1 MTGIPGNA
9 TAARL
14 MSTGSTGQKFPM
26 PVKRLYSL
34 FTYYELDVNRMQEAA
49 AYLEENMI
57 SKASARPV
65 PR

>member
-1 MTGIPGNA
+1 MTGIPRKCDSRKTYEYRIYRA
-9 TAARL
+9 E
-14 MSTGSTGQKFPM
+14 FPM

-34 FTYYELDVNRMQEAA
+34 FTYHELDVSRMQE
-49 AYLEENMI
+49 LRLIWRENMI